1 MTMPNNVSTGA
12 NRWFA
17 PLKPGATGNM
27 RLFCFPYAGGSS
39 NIYREWPKYLPPN
52 VEVWVAKLPGRDNR
66 LKETPYTDLAT
77 LADAFAQAMVSY
89 LDKPF
94 VFFGHSMGAMLSYEL
109 SRLLRSRRGVE
120 PAHLIVSA
128 RRAPQLP
135 DTAQPTYN
143 LPDAEFIEEVRR
155 LNGTPKEVLEHAE
168 LMQMVLPL
176 LRADFSVC
184 ETYTHTPGPTLE
196 CPLTVLGGI
205 QDVDIS
211 REHLE
216 AWRELTRGPFSLR
229 ILPGEHFFIH
239 TAQPL
244 VLRIVAQELLKVSR
258 A

>member
-1 MTMPNNVSTGA
+1 MSNKSQTAA
-12 NRWFA
+12 NLWFA
-17 PLKPGATGNM
+17 PLKPSAQGDV

-39 NIYREWPKYLPPN
+39 NIYRDWPKYLPPN

-66 LKETPYTDLAT
+66 LREAPHTDLAT
-77 LADAFAQAMVSY
+77 LADACAQAIVPY

-94 VFFGHSMGAMLSYEL
+94 VFFGHSMGAMLSYEV
-109 SRLLRSRRGVE
+109 SRRLRSSLGVE
-120 PAHLIVSA
+120 PSHLIVSA

-135 DTAQPTYN
+135 DTAHPTHN
-143 LPDAEFIEEVRR
+143 LPEAEFIEEVRR
-155 LNGTPKEVLEHAE
+155 LNGTPREVLEHDE

-184 ETYTHTPGPTLE
+184 ETYTHTSEPMLE

-211 REHLE
+211 REQLE
-216 AWRELTRGPFSLR
+216 AWRELTRGPFSVR
-229 ILPGEHFFIH
+229 ILPGDHFFIH
-239 TAQPL
+239 SAQPL
-244 VLRIVAQELLKVSR
+244 VLRIVTQELLKVSK